1 MAPFFWFIEGTFSL
15 ASRVFFLIFFFCR
28 NLNNNKIAVYLLCVK
43 FYASSLWFFI
53 LLLKTEIQT
62 TVFVSFFFLHC
73 GQRRRHFWK
82 FMLWCFIYFHSPF
95 LLRLWAIGGHIN
107 WASVAVYKALI
118 ASSNNGLPC
127 DPISPLFSQFM
138 SALLLHLN

>member
-53 LLLKTEIQT
+53 LLLKTEIQ
-62 TVFVSFFFLHC
+62 FLFFFLHC

-127 DPISPLFSQFM
+127 DPISPLSSQFM